1 MTLVAL
7 FAMTAGAWAQS
18 SLNVVEFEVPAEW
31 QNNPSALTAA
41 DLPGFKAVTM
51 DEAKAWTGAPAT
63 GNAILVYAFD
73 GENVC
78 VVPFYDGVASDGI
91 NAKYLKGS
99 IYNFAESYKFF
110 ITTEP
115 TEWELKPDATGKI
128 WTLDK
133 MPAND
138 IELQVEYFN
147 TFILTLGVNAN
158 EKGTVE
164 IINELTV
171 NDGKIVNSV
180 VPAYT
185 GWFDAMTK
193 SQYVIPAA
201 KLSTLNGC
209 KIKSLKYYVSENEK
223 WESNKDIDVFVKEV
237 DYTTMTALEDKA
249 NCTKVYTGKLTVAN
263 GEAIITFAT
272 PYTYNGGNLL
282 VGIENLEKGNYIGLN
297 FFGIEAKG
305 ASMGGKNDSYSDC
318 NFLPKVT
325 FAYDDPNIKDNGDG
339 TYEVEPG
346 AQITVKATPAKG
358 YYLKKWSNDETNN
371 EAIRTI
377 TMESDTTLTAI
388 FDNCAVLTIAA
399 NDASMGVAYIVN
411 AQEKLVDEFDTEH
424 TNGTVTYFNGFNDI
438 VDGYW
443 VNNNDYNNQIGVYS
457 KSDNLNLSRVVFYGS
472 GDNSYEASVSG
483 YEVMVFLKNGNTYKD
498 WDCTELLWT
507 GGVRKLDVYAT
518 EYALPEGV
526 SETTTP
532 GSYYVVPGSKVPVE
546 AAPFVQ
552 YSFSGWSNS
561 ETKAAFELTVNETTS
576 LTASFVANPVLTIA
590 PNSAEM
596 GTVSIQTVEGEGL
609 IANVVAANVEGV
621 VEVEGIQTI
630 YAPSIEA
637 EQTEWTSNNEYQFL
651 IEDQKVSS
659 VVFYGRNGRY
669 VSKADNNMYT
679 SRTME
684 PQAATR
690 RKSAMVGGSVY
701 LKDGNTYRDWNCTQ
715 LLWKGGVTR
724 IEIYGNGTVLPDG
737 VVAIDA
743 EAGTYTVAPGTE
755 VTVTATPAEKYHLQ
769 SWSDDAEVNEQNTN
783 TFTMTAENKNLVAF
797 FMPNTYQLVIGAGE
811 FATFYEDW
819 NVKLDED
826 TPEGVNF
833 YTIASISGEN
843 AVLSAALEGV
853 VAGQTPLLVY
863 NGTENVLLVT
873 IVPTTETAEA
883 TPSFAEQFCG
893 TAIDKE
899 FTAADMEAAD
909 FYALSGGKIFVQVE
923 GEGTLA
929 ANQCWLQFNHELT
942 PSARSINLVFDDETT
957 AVEKLKN
964 SRIEELNGNWY
975 DLNGRK
981 LNGMPT
987 KKGIYMNNG
996 RKVVVK

>member
-1 MTLVAL
+1 MKTISRYILTLAL
-7 FAMTAGAWAQS
+7 LLTAVTGAWAQD
-18 SLNVVEFEVPAEW
+18 PT
-31 QNNPSALTAA
+31 PIDLT
-41 DLPGFKAVTM
+41 
-51 DEAKAWTGAPAT
+51 
-63 GNAILVYAFD
+63 
-73 GENVC
+73 
-78 VVPFYDGVASDGI
+78 
-91 NAKYLKGS
+91 
-99 IYNFAESYKFF
+99 
-110 ITTEP
+110 
-115 TEWELKPDATGKI
+115 PDATGKI
-128 WTLDK
+128 WTLAA

-147 TFILTLGVNAN
+147 TFALTLGANAN

-164 IINELTV
+164 VINELTV
-171 NDGKIVNSV
+171 NDGTIVNNV

-209 KIKSLKYYVSENEK
+209 KIKSMKYYVSENRSWTSE
-223 WESNKDIDVFVKEV
+223 KDIDVYVKEV

-249 NCTKVYTGKLTVAN
+249 NCTTLYTGKLTVAN

-282 VGIENLEKGNYIGLN
+282 VGLENLEKGNYIGLS
-297 FFGIEAKG
+297 FFGIEAEN
-305 ASMGGKNDSYSDC
+305 ASMGGHGDNYNKQG
-318 NFLPKVT
+318 FLPKVT

-346 AQITVKATPAKG
+346 AQITVKATPAEG
-358 YYLKKWSNDETNN
+358 YYLKNWSDDETNN

-411 AQEKLVDEFDTEH
+411 AQEKLVDTFDTEH
-424 TNGTVTYFNGFNDI
+424 TNGTVTYFDNYNDI
-438 VDGYW
+438 VNGYW
-443 VNNNDYNNQIGVYS
+443 VNNNDNYNYIGVYC
-457 KSDNLNLSRVVFYGS
+457 KSDNLNVSRVIFYGS

-483 YEVMVFLKNGNTYKD
+483 YEVMIYLKNGNTYKD
-498 WDCTELLWT
+498 RDCTELLWT

-609 IANVVAANVEGV
+609 IAEVVAANVEGSV
-621 VEVEGIQTI
+621 NVEGIDI
-630 YAPSIEA
+630 HAPYIAA
-637 EQTEWTSNNEYQFL
+637 EQTEWTIGATDYPDQIS
-651 IEDQKVSS
+651 IHDQKVSS

-669 VSKADNNMYT
+669 VSKCDNDMYT

-684 PQAATR
+684 PQAVPR
-690 RKSAMVGGSVY
+690 RISAMGGRVY
-701 LKDGNTYRDWNCTQ
+701 LKDGNTYRDGNCTQ

-737 VVAIDA
+737 VVAINA
-743 EAGTYTVAPGTE
+743 EAGIYTVAPGTE
-755 VTVTATPAEKYHLQ
+755 VTVTATPAEKCHLQ
-769 SWSDDAEVNEQNTN
+769 SWSDGAELNEQNTN
-783 TFTMTAENKNLVAF
+783 TFTMTAENKNLVAS

-833 YTIASISGEN
+833 YTIASVSGET
-843 AVLSAALEGV
+843 AVLSTALEGV

-863 NGTENVLLVT
+863 NGTETVLLVT
-873 IVPTTETAEA
+873 IVPTTETAVA
-883 TPSFAEQFCG
+883 TPSFAEQFRG
-893 TAIDKE
+893 TATDRE

-923 GEGTLA
+923 DEGTLA

-942 PSARSINLVFDDETT
+942 SGARSINLVFEDETT

-975 DLNGRK
+975 DMNGRK
-981 LNGMPT
+981 LQSVPT
-987 KKGIYMNNG
+987 KKGVYLFNG
-996 RKVVVK
+996 KKVVVK

>member
-7 FAMTAGAWAQS
+7 IAVTTGAWAQD
-18 SLNVVEFEVPAEW
+18 PT
-31 QNNPSALTAA
+31 PIDLT
-41 DLPGFKAVTM
+41 
-51 DEAKAWTGAPAT
+51 
-63 GNAILVYAFD
+63 
-73 GENVC
+73 
-78 VVPFYDGVASDGI
+78 
-91 NAKYLKGS
+91 
-99 IYNFAESYKFF
+99 
-110 ITTEP
+110 
-115 TEWELKPDATGKI
+115 PDATGKI
-128 WTLDK
+128 WTLAA
-133 MPAND
+133 MPGSD

-147 TFILTLGVNAN
+147 TFALTLGTNAN

-164 IINELTV
+164 VINELTV
-171 NDGKIVNSV
+171 NDGTITNNV

-185 GWFDAMTK
+185 IWFDEMTK

-209 KIKSLKYYVSENEK
+209 KIKSLKYYVSETNS
-223 WESNKDIDVFVKEV
+223 WESNKDIDVYVKEV
-237 DYTTMTALEDKA
+237 EYTTMTALEDKG
-249 NCTKVYTGKLTVAN
+249 NCITVYTGKLTVAN

-282 VGIENLEKGNYIGLN
+282 VGIENLEGGDCNN
-297 FFGIEAKG
+297 FYFLGVNAEG
-305 ASMGGKNDSYSDC
+305 ASMGGRGDNYNKQ

-325 FAYDDPNIKDNGDG
+325 FAFDNPNIKDNGDG

-346 AQITVKATPAKG
+346 AQITVKATPAEG
-358 YYLKKWSNDETNN
+358 YYLKNWSDDKTNN

-399 NDASMGVAYIVN
+399 NDASRGVAYVVN
-411 AQEKLVDEFDTEH
+411 AQKKLVDTFDTEH
-424 TNGTVTYFNGFNDI
+424 TNGTVTYFDKYSDI

-443 VNNNDYNNQIGVYS
+443 VNNNDYGTYIRVRG
-457 KSDNLNLSRVVFYGS
+457 KSDNTNLTHVVFYGS

-483 YEVMVFLKNGNTYKD
+483 YDVMVYLKNGNTYKD
-498 WDCTELLWT
+498 ENCTELLWT
-507 GGVRKLDVYAT
+507 GGVRKIDVYAT

-526 SETTTP
+526 SVTTTP

-561 ETKAAFELTVNETTS
+561 ETKAAFELTVNEATS
-576 LTASFVANPVLTIA
+576 LTSNFVANPVLTIA
-590 PNSAEM
+590 PSSAEM

-609 IANVVAANVEGV
+609 IAEVVAADVEGFL
-621 VEVEGIQTI
+621 EVEGIYI
-630 YAPSIEA
+630 SAPNIEA
-637 EQTEWTSNNEYQFL
+637 GQTEWTNNDEYPYE
-651 IEDQKVSS
+651 ISIHDQKVSS

-669 VSKADNNMYT
+669 VSKCDNGMLP
-679 SRTME
+679 SRMME
-684 PQAATR
+684 PQAAP
-690 RKSAMVGGSVY
+690 RKMSAMGGRVF
-701 LKDGNTYRDWNCTQ
+701 LKDGNTYRDYNCTQ

-737 VVAIDA
+737 VVAINA
-743 EAGTYTVAPGTE
+743 EAGSYAVAPGTE
-755 VTVTATPAEKYHLQ
+755 VTVTATPAEKCHLQ
-769 SWSDDAEVNEQNTN
+769 SWSDGAELNEQNTN

-819 NVKLDED
+819 NVKFDEN

-833 YTIASISGEN
+833 YTIASVSGET

-863 NGTENVLLVT
+863 NGTETVLQVT
-873 IVPTTETAEA
+873 IVPTTETAVA
-883 TPSFAEQFCG
+883 TPSFAEQFRG
-893 TAIDKE
+893 TATEKE

-929 ANQCWLQFNHELT
+929 ANQCWLQFNHELM
-942 PSARSINLVFDDETT
+942 SGARSINIVFEDETT
-957 AVEKLKN
+957 GIN
-964 SRIEELNGNWY
+964 EELRMKNEKFATATWY
-975 DLNGRK
+975 TLDGRK
-981 LNGMPT
+981 VAAPT
-987 KKGIYMNNG
+987 KKGVYILNG